1 MATESASYR
10 IAYGCSFIL
19 VKAVKGFL
27 SLLWT
32 GTVKIS
38 MKNKLF
44 LIVYGFLLLA
54 TILSFIIWGDGS
66 IVISIIFLLAFAL
79 GLWEYIKERPIR
91 KQRKYFNKLFTQIG
105 LVSKENVSPYF
116 LYAHELTPFI
126 TKIAFNSFLPL
137 SMWESKKEL
146 IALHMN
152 EKIIDIKQDSRNYQI
167 ISLIIQNEPLPD
179 MVHWNDKYM
188 NDSGNVL
195 NIGVGYYGFVGMD
208 LEKYPHA
215 FIAGETGSGKSNI
228 LKCLI
233 HQAILKDYD
242 VILIDFKRGVSFS
255 AFGDMLKVYYDYQA
269 ILEVLKE
276 MVEETNKR
284 LDLFWHYKIDNLNDY
299 NKVSGD
305 YLHRKIIFIDELAEL
320 LKTRDKALSNILN
333 DSIETLTR
341 LSRATGINLIMGIQR
356 PDSTVISGQIKN
368 NVSYRVCGRFVD
380 NEPSRIMLGDSMA
393 STLPN
398 IKGRFIVKDDG
409 LQEVQSFYF
418 SNDDITSPS
427 HNTLKESEIRQEKQ
441 EDTKENINN
450 HHELNFDFNDIKK

>member
-284 LDLFWHYKIDNLNDY
+284 LDLFRHYKIDNLNDY
-299 NKVSGD
+299 NK
-305 YLHRKIIFIDELAEL
+305 A
-320 LKTRDKALSNILN
+320 
-333 DSIETLTR
+333 
-341 LSRATGINLIMGIQR
+341 
-356 PDSTVISGQIKN
+356 
-368 NVSYRVCGRFVD
+368 
-380 NEPSRIMLGDSMA
+380 
-393 STLPN
+393 
-398 IKGRFIVKDDG
+398 
-409 LQEVQSFYF
+409 
-418 SNDDITSPS
+418 
-427 HNTLKESEIRQEKQ
+427 
-441 EDTKENINN
+441 
-450 HHELNFDFNDIKK
+450 